1 MNMMQTKQ
9 LNVRVSPRLLER
21 INQASKQQGIAVS
34 ELIRRAIDDY
44 LNYKNGNSPAV
55 WSGSYGKN

>member
-55 WSGSYGKN
+55 